1 MIRGSGITGQSNNN
15 GNAEHCAKKGGNE
28 YHFYNLR
35 YDLVSGQ
42 TLDHKTTG
50 LVKVKAGEPK
60 PKS

>member
-28 YHFYNLR
+28 YHFNY
-35 YDLVSGQ
+35 
-42 TLDHKTTG
+42 HKTTG

>member
-15 GNAEHCAKKGGNE
+15 GNAEHGAKKGGNE
-28 YHFYNLR
+28 YHFCNFR
-35 YDLVSGQ
+35 YDPVSGQ

-60 PKS
+60 HKS